1 MSATPSKQQPISH
14 SENYREK
21 FHKVFPVLVK
31 ELTEDGLKNPEID
44 DGIRHLQDV
53 SQSNIHPSGCYP
65 SLVQFQLASVR
76 H

>member
-14 SENYREK
+14 SESYREK

-31 ELTEDGLKNPEID
+31 ELTEDGLKNPEIA

-53 SQSNIHPSGCYP
+53 SVDHQ
-65 SLVQFQLASVR
+65 
-76 H
+76 